1 MQFKCSPGGGM
12 MSKGDRPLP
21 ASFGD
26 LNSRGWLKNA
36 ETFARAMSRQPNP
49 DFNVFNDRPT
59 NAYPTTAADWEEME
73 KLLEQFKMLAPIWM
87 EMKLLEP

>member
-1 MQFKCSPGGGM
+1 
-12 MSKGDRPLP
+12 
-21 ASFGD
+21 
-26 LNSRGWLKNA
+26 
-36 ETFARAMSRQPNP
+36 MSRQPNP